1 MVTGCDDRG
10 AYDLDDS
17 RANPKHNVASAEAPE
32 ARFDMTPI
40 ETWLQRGR
48 MVNEAMDA
56 YAGWHDQC
64 SAAERA
70 YRYWA
75 AARGADADAWYVAY
89 SVALDREERA
99 AEHYA
104 QAIRRVGSL
113 AAAELGP
120 IKKPATAGGRR

>member
-1 MVTGCDDRG
+1 MVAGCDDSAADG
-10 AYDLDDS
+10 LDDS
-17 RANPKHNVASAEAPE
+17 CAKPKHKVASAEAPK

-48 MVNEAMDA
+48 MMDEAMDA
-56 YAGWHDQC
+56 YAGWRDQC

-75 AARGADADAWYVAY
+75 AARGADADSWYAAY
-89 SVALDREERA
+89 SVALDREQRA
-99 AEHYA
+99 ADHYA
-104 QAIRRVGSL
+104 RGVRRVGSL

-120 IKKPATAGGRR
+120 IKNLATEGGRR